1 MFKVTSISYQQTGC
15 FSSLMVDYL
24 NKDNHVKELYENY
37 PDLEG
42 FKKQIELKRANFK
55 TKNRIVL
62 AKSLTEQ
69 YSKIEVSKA
78 THKNI
83 ELLKLSNTFTVT
95 TGHQLN
101 LFTGPMYFLYKIIS
115 AINLASEL
123 SLKFPTNNFVPI
135 YWMATEDHDFEEIN
149 HFHYKENTITWQRE
163 SKTGVG
169 RNSTEGLKNV
179 LKDFSKLLGESDN
192 AYFLKQLFK
201 DAYLNHHN
209 LAEATLFLANEL
221 FKKYGLVIINA
232 DCKPLKELFIP
243 QIKNE
248 LLNNTCFNEV
258 NKTSKKLSSYKYKV
272 QVNAREI
279 NLFYLTDKFRER
291 IIFENNT
298 YKVLNTSIS
307 FTKEEIKEE
316 IKKFPERF
324 SPNVLMRPVYQET
337 ILPNLCY
344 IGGGGEIAYWLEM
357 KNYFDK
363 VEVVFPI
370 LLLRNSGLI
379 INENSERKLNKLKI
393 SRQDLFLK
401 KTILINKRVK
411 EVSDISINFET
422 QITQIKK
429 IFTDLEKLATKTDKS
444 FIGAVKAQHKKQ
456 LNGMS
461 KLEKR
466 LLKAQKRKYNN
477 LVIRIIELYNQLF
490 PKNNLQERV
499 SNFAEF
505 YEIYGSELIPELIK
519 RLKPLDLQFTVL
531 TAN

>member
-1 MFKVTSISYQQTGC
+1 MFKATSISYQQTGY
-15 FSSLMVDYL
+15 FSTLIIDYL
-24 NKDNHVKELYENY
+24 NKNNKVKDLYENF
-37 PDLEG
+37 PDLNG
-42 FKKQIELKRANFK
+42 FKRHIELKKANFNNNNRNVLVESLVEQYNNLDCSK
-55 TKNRIVL
+55 STKN
-62 AKSLTEQ
+62 
-69 YSKIEVSKA
+69 
-78 THKNI
+78 NI

-149 HFHYKENTITWQRE
+149 HFHYKENTISWQRE
-163 SKTGVG
+163 STSGVG
-169 RNSTEGLKNV
+169 RNSTEGLKDFF
-179 LKDFSKLLGESDN
+179 KDFSKLLGKSDN

-201 DAYLNHHN
+201 NAYINHHN

-232 DCKPLKELFIP
+232 DCKPLKELFIS
-243 QIKNE
+243 QINNE

-258 NKTSKKLSSYKYKV
+258 KETLNYLKSNHYKI
-272 QVNAREI
+272 QVNPREI
-279 NLFYLTDKFRER
+279 NLFYLTDNLRER
-291 IIFENNT
+291 IIVENNN

-307 FTKEEIKEE
+307 FSKDEIIREIKD
-316 IKKFPERF
+316 FPERF

-357 KNYFDK
+357 KQYFNK
-363 VEVVFPI
+363 IKVVFPI

-379 INENSERKLNKLKI
+379 INKKPIRKLNKLKI
-393 SRQDLFLK
+393 SEQDLFLK
-401 KTILINKRVK
+401 KSTLINKKIK

-422 QITQIKK
+422 QINEIKK

-444 FIGAVKAQHKKQ
+444 FIGAVNAQQKKQ
-456 LNGMS
+456 LNGIS
-461 KLEKR
+461 NLEKR
-466 LLKAQKRKYNN
+466 LLKAQKRKYNS

-499 SNFAEF
+499 SNFSEF
-505 YEIYGSELIPELIK
+505 YEIYGAELIPELIK
-519 RLKPLDLQFTVL
+519 KLKPLELQFTVL
-531 TAN
+531 ESN